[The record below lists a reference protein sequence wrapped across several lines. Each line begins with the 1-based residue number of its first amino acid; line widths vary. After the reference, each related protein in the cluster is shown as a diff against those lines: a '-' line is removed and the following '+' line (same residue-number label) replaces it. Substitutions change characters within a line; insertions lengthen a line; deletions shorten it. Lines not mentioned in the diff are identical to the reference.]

1 MKLNNSIH
9 QLKELN
15 VFGMT
20 NHLSNSLY
28 VNNTLEI
35 NINKNMFS
43 RIARPKLADNEHTIW
58 EVTVFIDC

>member
-20 NHLSNSLY
+20 NNLSNSLF
-28 VNNTLEI
+28 VNNNLEI
-35 NINKNMFS
+35 NINKSMFS
-43 RIARPKLADNEHTIW
+43 RIARPKPADNEHAIW
-58 EVTVFIDC
+58 EIIVFIDC

>member
-15 VFGMT
+15 VFGIT
-20 NHLSNSLY
+20 NHLSNLLY

-35 NINKNMFS
+35 HINKNMFS
-43 RIARPKLADNEHTIW
+43 RIARPKSAENENTIW
-58 EVTVFIDC
+58 EITVYIDC